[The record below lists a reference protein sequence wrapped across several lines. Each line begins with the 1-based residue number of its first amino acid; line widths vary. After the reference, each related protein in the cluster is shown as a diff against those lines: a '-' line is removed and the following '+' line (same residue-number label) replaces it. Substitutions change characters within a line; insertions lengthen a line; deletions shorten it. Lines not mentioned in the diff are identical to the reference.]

1 MKKNKQM
8 SKKARQERRAKIIII
23 AFLAVVILV
32 VALAL
37 VQKLTQ
43 EETVQYIVTE
53 DGQVHTASGAYVGTI
68 AEIFGEGGLVVTEE
82 GHVHA
87 ADGTHLGE
95 INVPGTAEENAA
107 E

>member
-8 SKKARQERRAKIIII
+8 SKKARQEKRAKIILI
-23 AFLAVVILV
+23 AFLAVVVLV

-37 VQKLTQ
+37 VQRLTQ
-43 EETVQYIVTE
+43 EEVVQYVVTE
-53 DGQVHTASGAYVGTI
+53 DGSVRTASGEYVGSVE
-68 AEIFGEGGLVVTEE
+68 EIFGEGGLMITED

-95 INVPGTAEENAA
+95 INVPAAA
-107 E
+107 ETEAQ